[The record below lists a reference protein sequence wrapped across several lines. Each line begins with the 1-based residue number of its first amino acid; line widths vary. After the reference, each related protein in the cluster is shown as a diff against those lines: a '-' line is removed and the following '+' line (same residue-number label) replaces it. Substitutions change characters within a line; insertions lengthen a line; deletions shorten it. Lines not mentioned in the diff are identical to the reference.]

1 MATEAAF
8 RRFGPEQRVLHLA
21 TLGYL
26 NRANPMYSH
35 LELAAGDGHDGRLEV
50 HEVFGL
56 RLKAALVVLSAC
68 HTAVA
73 SGSQGSVP
81 AGEDWVGLARAFL
94 AAGARN
100 VVGSL
105 WAVEDR
111 STAQVMARFYAAGGA
126 TDPAAALA
134 AAQRTVSAAPGQG
147 HPYYWAGF
155 VAIGRRGGAFP
166 AVASVS
172 SGIQSARGQP

>member
-1 MATEAAF
+1 M
-8 RRFGPEQRVLHLA
+8 
-21 TLGYL
+21 
-26 NRANPMYSH
+26 
-35 LELAAGDGHDGRLEV
+35 
-50 HEVFGL
+50 GL
-56 RLKAALVVLSAC
+56 S
-68 HTAVA
+68 
-73 SGSQGSVP
+73 
-81 AGEDWVGLARAFL
+81 RAFL

-111 STAQVMARFYAAGGA
+111 STAQFMDRFYAAGGA

-134 AAQRTVSAAPGQG
+134 SAQRALSAAPGRS

-172 SGIQSARGQP
+172 SGIQSARGLP